1 LGAEG
6 LSLEAACDRAADS
19 GIPSCPSCGRALQER
34 FCPHCG
40 EKKFDPDHLT
50 LRHFFEQVV
59 EVFTH
64 ADNRFFRSFKLLITR
79 PGFLTNEYMNGR
91 RKPYLQPVQLFLVAN
106 LLFFFVQTFSVL
118 QPLTTAL
125 WLHTHNMPYQERA
138 QKIVDEEI
146 SRQHLTLEEYSARFN
161 AKEETES
168 KAWVIVMVPC
178 LAVVLALVYVRKHR
192 VLVKHLVFSFHFHAF
207 ALLVLA
213 AMGVLLSPIA
223 FALSSPLRQ
232 SEAQVYLPWVDR
244 ALTMVLGAVL
254 IYYLYRSIRA
264 VYSSGKAASFL
275 LAWVFALAM
284 FEILLLYR
292 RFLFYVTVHALS

>member
-1 LGAEG
+1 MLKDFLSKQPAPARPMAVSPRVLVVAG
-6 LSLEAACDRAADS
+6 LSRRDFARIAV
-19 GIPSCPSCGRALQER
+19 
-34 FCPHCG
+34 
-40 EKKFDPDHLT
+40 KKKIDPDQLT
-50 LRHFFEQVV
+50 LRHFFEQLV

-146 SRQHLTLEEYSARFN
+146 ARQHLTLEEYSSRFN

-178 LAVVLALVYVRKHR
+178 LAVNPGPCVR
-192 VLVKHLVFSFHFHAF
+192 A
-207 ALLVLA
+207 
-213 AMGVLLSPIA
+213 
-223 FALSSPLRQ
+223 
-232 SEAQVYLPWVDR
+232 
-244 ALTMVLGAVL
+244 
-254 IYYLYRSIRA
+254 
-264 VYSSGKAASFL
+264 
-275 LAWVFALAM
+275 
-284 FEILLLYR
+284 
-292 RFLFYVTVHALS
+292 